1 MSPLNSTAR
10 FSTRVNDYV
19 RFRPSYPNEIINILE
34 RDCGLTR
41 DSVIADIASGTGIF
55 TRLLLEHG
63 NHVFGVEPNPVMRRA
78 GEEFLAKYPRFTSLN
93 GTAEATTLRD
103 QSVDFVTA
111 AQAAHWFVR
120 EKAMPE
126 FQRILRRG
134 GYLVLIWNDRKMA
147 GSRFSEEYEWL
158 VETYG
163 TDYSEVQRLGRV
175 VDGNEFF
182 REFRCQK
189 RTLANYQDFDYQAIE
204 GRLLSSSYAP
214 DRSEPSCAPMLADL
228 RRIFDE
234 CQENG
239 LVRMEYDT
247 NIYFGQLSG

>member
-111 AQAAHWFVR
+111 A
-120 EKAMPE
+120 
-126 FQRILRRG
+126 
-134 GYLVLIWNDRKMA
+134 
-147 GSRFSEEYEWL
+147 
-158 VETYG
+158 
-163 TDYSEVQRLGRV
+163 
-175 VDGNEFF
+175 
-182 REFRCQK
+182 
-189 RTLANYQDFDYQAIE
+189 
-204 GRLLSSSYAP
+204 
-214 DRSEPSCAPMLADL
+214 
-228 RRIFDE
+228 
-234 CQENG
+234 
-239 LVRMEYDT
+239 
-247 NIYFGQLSG
+247 